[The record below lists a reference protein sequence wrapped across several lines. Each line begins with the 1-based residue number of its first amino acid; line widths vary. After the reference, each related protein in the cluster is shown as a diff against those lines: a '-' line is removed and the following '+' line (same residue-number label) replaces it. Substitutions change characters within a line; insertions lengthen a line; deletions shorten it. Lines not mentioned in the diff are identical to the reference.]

1 MRIVRIILLLAFAFL
16 IAILVTSQDTVQL
29 KFLSLKTQPVSIA
42 ILILGSLLLGAAL
55 TGMVSYFSHIKLRNE
70 IAKRDKTIKEL
81 EAVKKSSQNANVLT
95 RKESGKLE
103 Q

>member
-55 TGMVSYFSHIKLRNE
+55 TGMIGYFSHIKLHNE

-81 EAVKKSSQNANVLT
+81 ETVKKGSQNAGILS
-95 RKESGKLE
+95 RKESGKPLI
-103 Q
+103 

>member
-16 IAILVTSQDTVQL
+16 TAILVTSQDTVQL

>member
-29 KFLSLKTQPVSIA
+29 KFLSLKTQPDSIA